1 VLIEM
6 MAYLAEQAGV
16 KYTVGTED
24 DRMGDTGY
32 SETTIAKVKQKIDS
46 ELEAMGMD
54 ATELASQ
61 STPDTSDMQEEQP
74 MDKPEPTGLMARR
87 M

>member
-1 VLIEM
+1 
-6 MAYLAEQAGV
+6 
-16 KYTVGTED
+16 
-24 DRMGDTGY
+24 
-32 SETTIAKVKQKIDS
+32 
-46 ELEAMGMD
+46 MGMD